1 MFLIF
6 FSLSILQGRL
16 LFFSRWKTSVV
27 TSQVAFLT
35 SRENHIEPDA
45 IQTKLSFPTRYSLQT
60 LVKNMLINKAFY
72 WVAIQT
78 CCMEKQN
85 KMKNYLSEVHSDS
98 GSRKLW
104 GELGND
110 SETIL
115 SILKSILLD
124 FFFNSVDFRSW
135 SLHPR
140 DPVLNVSHCTEV

>member
-78 CCMEKQN
+78 CSWKGEQN
-85 KMKNYLSEVHSDS
+85 E
-98 GSRKLW
+98 
-104 GELGND
+104 ELFIWSKFWFRLKKTLRRAGKWFWND
-110 SETIL
+110 SEHFE
-115 SILKSILLD
+115 KYFVR
-124 FFFNSVDFRSW
+124 FFLNSVDFRCW
-135 SLHPR
+135 SLHPW